1 MKPKTLLPLILLLIA
16 AGSACTRPAE
26 APSPDSYATL
36 LAATLTAAPTLP
48 PSRTPPPSATSII
61 TPETASTETVL
72 PDAGPSSTP
81 IELASDDPRFGLNLS
96 VPDYLDD
103 FSSELTWIGPNFDG
117 AVNFWEDSRLKAID
131 YKADAYIWWS
141 TTLRDVDAGNVYVEV
156 TAEIGECS
164 GRDAYG
170 LALRVSGNPLNSGYT
185 LEFSCDGAYRIRKL
199 ISGSVATITD
209 WTAVEAIQTGSNT
222 INRMG
227 FFADG
232 STLWAFANGER
243 LGTAEDASLFV
254 GTYALFASAEDTPG
268 LTITFDD
275 FSLWYLPTP

>member
-1 MKPKTLLPLILLLIA
+1 VE
-16 AGSACTRPAE
+16 AE
-26 APSPDSYATL
+26 PSP
-36 LAATLTAAPTLP
+36 
-48 PSRTPPPSATSII
+48 
-61 TPETASTETVL
+61 
-72 PDAGPSSTP
+72 TP
-81 IELASDDPRFGLNLS
+81 IELDSDDPRFGLNLS
-96 VPDYLDD
+96 IADYLDD
-103 FSSELTWIGPNFDG
+103 FSSELNWIGPNFDG
-117 AVNFWEDSRLKAID
+117 AVNFWEDGRLKAID
-131 YKADAYIWWS
+131 YKADGYIWWS

-209 WTAVEAIQTGSNT
+209 WTTVEAIQTGSNT
-222 INRMG
+222 VNRMG

-243 LGTAEDASLFV
+243 LGSAEDASLLV
-254 GTYALFASAEDTPG
+254 GTYALFASAENTPG
-268 LTITFDD
+268 LTVYFDD
-275 FSLWYLPTP
+275 FSLWFIQP